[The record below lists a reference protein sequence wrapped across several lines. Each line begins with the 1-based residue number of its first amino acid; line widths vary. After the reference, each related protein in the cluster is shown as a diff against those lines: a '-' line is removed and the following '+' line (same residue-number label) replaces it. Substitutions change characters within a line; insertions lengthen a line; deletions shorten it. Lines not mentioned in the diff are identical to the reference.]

1 MNEILSSHF
10 SRDNKITT
18 RIKNPSDR
26 VRVLMA
32 HISSGIDETGETSL
46 YVHKDIGTKE
56 EMEMLF
62 INLERC
68 K

>member
-1 MNEILSSHF
+1 MNEIISSRFTH
-10 SRDNKITT
+10 DNKIITK
-18 RIKNPSDR
+18 IKNPSDR

-32 HISSGIDETGETSL
+32 HIGSGIDETGEISL

-56 EMEMLF
+56 EMELLF